1 MIEEQGMPE
10 TVRETFANDQKL
22 AGTLVVYCIGDTIEI
37 KARGLS
43 PRQIAKIF
51 AKLIVKLFS

>member
-10 TVRETFANDQKL
+10 TVRETFPNDQNL
-22 AGTLVVYCIGDTIEI
+22 AGTLVVYCIGNTIEI

-43 PRQIAKIF
+43 PRQILKVFGLIVVKIF
-51 AKLIVKLFS
+51 S